1 MPTVAAWLASSTW
14 RSSGFS
20 GGRSPPSFPHGS
32 LKDDTNLLAGLS
44 FWLLKRNASYFK
56 IHSKR
61 LRENR
66 LKFLFLFS

>member
-1 MPTVAAWLASSTW
+1 MAGLQYMEIFWL
-14 RSSGFS
+14 SG
-20 GGRSPPSFPHGS
+20 GGRSPPSLPDGS

-56 IHSKR
+56 KHSKR